1 MKRKFILALAL
12 TMLAFT
18 THAADSATTDNATSE
33 EMTKESASTKTESLS
48 EVKNPQHFT
57 FEEIKDVQAS
67 CHAEDI
73 EKASQ
78 GDVLSYKKI
87 LSFQIQ
93 LSMSLDKLNQSN
105 QLLASVQDKLR
116 NSEALQYA
124 NWETIKS
131 YYDSYAT
138 TRKIE
143 SLSRMQI
150 KMLQQCLSRTEAV
163 PELQKSLFDSI
174 LFFQNSIK
182 PVSSQ

>member
-18 THAADSATTDNATSE
+18 THATDSATTDNAASE
-33 EMTKESASTKTESLS
+33 QVTNESASIRTETPR
-48 EVKNPQHFT
+48 EEKNPRHFN
-57 FEEIKDVQAS
+57 FQDLKDVQPS
-67 CHAEDI
+67 CLPEVI
-73 EKASQ
+73 EKAAQ
-78 GDVLSYKKI
+78 GDILSYKKI

-93 LSMSLDKLNQSN
+93 LGMSLDKLDQSN

-138 TRKIE
+138 TRKVE
-143 SLSRMQI
+143 SLTRMQTKI
-150 KMLQQCLSRTEAV
+150 LQQCLSRTKED

-174 LFFQNSIK
+174 LFFQSSIK